1 MSYEWPRM
9 YKNEEYYENQIR
21 DDVVQHICE
30 YFDVVDIVDLTR
42 EQYEE
47 VVKYREETLNEY
59 SVMQVGYSSAL
70 HQWESENE

>member
-30 YFDVVDIVDLTR
+30 HFDVEDIVDLTR
-42 EQYEE
+42 EQYLE
-47 VVKYREETLNEY
+47 VMKYRDEELNEY
-59 SVMQVGYSSAL
+59 SVMQVGYSLAL
-70 HQWESENE
+70 YQWEAEND

>member
-30 YFDVVDIVDLTR
+30 YFEVEDIVDLTR
-42 EQYEE
+42 EQYLE
-47 VVKYREETLNEY
+47 VMKYRDEELNEY
-59 SVMQVGYSSAL
+59 SVMQVGYSLAL
-70 HQWESENE
+70 YQWESENE

>member
-30 YFDVVDIVDLTR
+30 HFDVEDIVDLTR
-42 EQYEE
+42 EQYME
-47 VVKYREETLNEY
+47 VVKYRDEDLNEY
-59 SVMQVGYSSAL
+59 SVMQVGYSLAL
-70 HQWESENE
+70 YQWESEND

>member
-1 MSYEWPRM
+1 MSYDWPRM
-9 YKNEEYYENQIR
+9 YKNEEFFENQIT